1 MQKGEII
8 KELLYYWEDQSLFLE
23 NALPEG
29 VFKYSSNSMA
39 LCRSEKAM
47 AVLICQGLYLEV

>member
-1 MQKGEII
+1 MRGFF
-8 KELLYYWEDQSLFLE
+8 DNQSLFFE

-39 LCRSEKAM
+39 LCRSEKAV
-47 AVLICQGLYLEV
+47 AVLICQVKPANGEHSP